1 MKAGLIL
8 FSAAILFASCNGSD
22 ADEANATDQQEV
34 ATATGG
40 NSFTVDTTQST
51 ITWTGYKPNGE
62 HTGTFNI
69 SNGTLNADST
79 GIAAGSFTINVA
91 SITDKDLSGEDKA
104 KLEGHLKSADF
115 FEVEKYPTAKFEV
128 TKVEAYSVGSDTTKK
143 SKLEGATHF
152 ISGNLTLKDQ
162 TKNITFPAKVSMT
175 ADQLTAN
182 ADFDIDRT
190 NWNMNYK
197 GPNNPQDWF
206 IRKEVNIK
214 LNVVAKKM

>member
-1 MKAGLIL
+1 MKSCLIL
-8 FSAAILFASCNGSD
+8 LVAAVLFTSCNGSD
-22 ADEANATDQQEV
+22 ADETQTTDQQNAAV
-34 ATATGG
+34 ATGG

-51 ITWTGYKPNGE
+51 VTWTGYKPNGE

-69 SNGTLNADST
+69 SNGTLNGDST
-79 GIAAGSFTINVA
+79 GISAGNFTINVA

-115 FEVEKYPTAKFEV
+115 FEVDKYPTAKFEV
-128 TKVEAYSVGSDTTKK
+128 TKVVPYATGTDSSQK
-143 SKLEGATHF
+143 SKLQDATHL

-162 TKNITFPAKVSMT
+162 TKNITFPAKVNITGDQIT
-175 ADQLTAN
+175 AT

-190 NWNMNYK
+190 EWNMNYK

-214 LNVVAKKM
+214 LNIIAKKM